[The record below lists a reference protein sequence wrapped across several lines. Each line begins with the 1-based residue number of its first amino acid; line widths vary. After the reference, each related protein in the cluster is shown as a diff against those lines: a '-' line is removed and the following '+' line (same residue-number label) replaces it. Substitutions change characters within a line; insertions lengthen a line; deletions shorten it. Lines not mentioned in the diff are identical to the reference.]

1 MKSIYTNTHNMGNKV
16 ELESTVQLENYD
28 IKINIV
34 KVLTEEAITCNCI
47 PEVSY
52 FLLLPKFSFRNT
64 KHYMTNVQILV
75 QNEECKYSI

>member
-1 MKSIYTNTHNMGNKV
+1 MKCIYTNAHSMGNKQE

-47 PEVSY
+47 PEMSH
-52 FLLLPKFSFRNT
+52 FFLLPKISLRS
-64 KHYMTNVQILV
+64 TNLQILV
-75 QNEECKYSI
+75 QNKERK